1 MTTPEMIRA
10 TLLDLLKQ
18 RGPGKTICPSEVAR
32 QLGGN
37 TWRSLMPDV
46 RAVGNQLV
54 DKGKILTLQK
64 GKVVHPK
71 YAQGPIRYG
80 LPKSPEAGDL

>member
-71 YAQGPIRYG
+71 YAQGTIRYG